1 VQDRTYFSPP
11 PTLMA
16 AAQPTLFQARLELF
30 TELRHYAERCCAE
43 AGFEGTAVDRLVLV
57 LEELFAN
64 TVEHGYPQVAGVP
77 ADRPVWLTIA
87 PAMGR
92 VEVVYEDAGPE
103 YDPFT
108 KAATPDY
115 SGPVESWQIG
125 GLGVTLVVRL
135 GRNVRYERQ
144 EGRNRIRFTI
154 LAAAPG
160 A

>member
-1 VQDRTYFSPP
+1 
-11 PTLMA
+11 M
-16 AAQPTLFQARLELF
+16 AAQPHVFQARLELF
-30 TELRHYAERCCAE
+30 PELRDYAERRCME
-43 AGFEGTAVDRLVLV
+43 VGFERAATDRLVLV

-64 TVEHGYPQVAGVP
+64 TVEHGYPQMTGTVGE
-77 ADRPVWLTIA
+77 RPVWLTIV

-92 VEVVYEDAGPE
+92 IDVTYEDAGPE

-144 EGRNRIRFTI
+144 GGRNRIRFAI

>member
-1 VQDRTYFSPP
+1 MEV
-11 PTLMA
+11 
-16 AAQPTLFQARLELF
+16 
-30 TELRHYAERCCAE
+30 
-43 AGFEGTAVDRLVLV
+43 GFERAATDRLVLV

-64 TVEHGYPQVAGVP
+64 TVEHGYPQAAGT
-77 ADRPVWLTIA
+77 AGDRPVWLTLT

-92 VEVVYEDAGPE
+92 VEVVYEDAGPA

-115 SGPVESWQIG
+115 SGPVDSWQIG
-125 GLGVTLVVRL
+125 GLGVALVVRL
-135 GRNVRYERQ
+135 GRNLRYDRQ
-144 EGRNRIRFTI
+144 EGRNRIRFAI